1 MNSNPFTRKHFEAR
15 LDLVRTE
22 MARENI
28 ELLILSA
35 PESVYYLSGYQTRG
49 ISGHTYLAVPVD
61 GPPVFS
67 TRGTDLGN
75 LALIE
80 DITPIGDFVG
90 FEDHDD
96 PLQVFVN
103 LVSRNQLSMNR
114 VGIEK
119 NAYFLTIQSYEA
131 LIAAFDESVFVD
143 ASRIVEE
150 LRLVKSP
157 EEIACHREA
166 GRIIVN
172 ATRAGIEAVQPGR
185 TDGSVVTAVTG
196 ALVEA
201 GSEWV
206 ATWPAVRTGAQ
217 SGRSHAS
224 WQNIPVEKGQA
235 TNIETAGVVQ
245 RYHTP
250 LRRAVIYGPTA
261 EQRRIAETVCL
272 ANHAAIEAMG
282 PGATAGSAF
291 DAARKVADECGFGS
305 ILSGRSGYTTG
316 IGISPSWV
324 QRMSINIVPGNE
336 TVLEPGMVFHV
347 CTVLQKP
354 NVFGVGESSTV
365 AITET
370 GLENLT
376 ADMEAGPFLID

>member
-1 MNSNPFTRKHFEAR
+1 MIPSPFTRQHFEAR
-15 LDLVRTE
+15 LDRARAE

-28 ELLILSA
+28 DLLILSA

-49 ISGHTYLAVPVD
+49 ISGHTYLAVPAD

-75 LALIE
+75 LLLIQ
-80 DITPIGDFVG
+80 DITPIGDYVG

-96 PLQVFVN
+96 PLQVFVD
-103 LVSRNQLSMNR
+103 LISRNRISINR

-131 LIAAFDESVFVD
+131 LVSAFEGSVFID

-150 LRLVKSP
+150 LRLIKSP

-166 GRIIVN
+166 GHIVVK
-172 ATRAGIEAVQPGR
+172 ATRAGIDAVQLGR

-224 WQNIPVEKGQA
+224 WQNIPVEEGQA

-250 LRRAVIYGPTA
+250 LRRAVIYGPSA
-261 EQRRIAETVCL
+261 EQRRIAETVRL
-272 ANHAAIEAMG
+272 ANHAAIGAMG

-291 DAARKVADECGFGS
+291 EAARRVADECGFVDM
-305 ILSGRSGYTTG
+305 LSGRSGYTTG
-316 IGISPSWV
+316 VGISPSWV

-336 TVLEPGMVFHV
+336 SVLEPGMVFHV
-347 CTVLQKP
+347 CTVFQKP

-365 AITET
+365 VITES

-376 ADMEAGPFLID
+376 ADMEAGPLLID

>member
-1 MNSNPFTRKHFEAR
+1 MIPSPFNRKHFEVR
-15 LDLVRTE
+15 LDRVRAE

-28 ELLILSA
+28 DLLILSA

-49 ISGHTYLAVPVD
+49 ISGHTYLAVPAD
-61 GPPVFS
+61 SPPVFS

-75 LALIE
+75 LLLIQ

-96 PLQVFVN
+96 PLQVFVD
-103 LVSRNQLSMNR
+103 LISRNRISTKR

-119 NAYFLTIQSYEA
+119 NAYFLTVQSYEA
-131 LIAAFDESVFVD
+131 LVSAFAESVFVD
-143 ASRIVEE
+143 ASKIVEE
-150 LRLVKSP
+150 LRLIKSP

-166 GRIIVN
+166 GRIIVK
-172 ATRAGIEAVQPGR
+172 ATRAGIDAVQLGH

-224 WQNIPVEKGQA
+224 WQNIPVEKAQA

-250 LRRAVIYGPTA
+250 LRRAIIYGPTV

-272 ANHAAIEAMG
+272 ANHAAIDAMR
-282 PGATAGSAF
+282 PGATAGEAF
-291 DAARKVADECGFGS
+291 EAARRVADESGFGD
-305 ILSGRSGYTTG
+305 IFSGRSGYTTG

-324 QRMSINIVPGNE
+324 QRMSINIVPGNG

-365 AITET
+365 VITET
-370 GLENLT
+370 GTENLT
-376 ADMEAGPFLID
+376 AEMAAGPFLVD

>member
-1 MNSNPFTRKHFEAR
+1 MIPSPFTRKHFEAR
-15 LDLVRTE
+15 IDLARAV
-22 MARENI
+22 MARESI
-28 ELLILSA
+28 DLLILSA

-49 ISGHTYLAVPVD
+49 ISGHTYLAVPAD

-75 LALIE
+75 LLLIQ
-80 DITPIGDFVG
+80 DITPIGDYVG

-96 PLQVFVN
+96 PLQV
-103 LVSRNQLSMNR
+103 LIDLISRNRISTNQ

-119 NAYFLTIQSYEA
+119 NAYFLTVQSYEA
-131 LIAAFDESVFVD
+131 LVSAFEESVFSD
-143 ASRIVEE
+143 ASHIVEE
-150 LRLVKSP
+150 LRLIKSP

-172 ATRAGIEAVQPGR
+172 ATRAGIDAVQLGR

-224 WQNIPVEKGQA
+224 WQNIPVEEGQA

-250 LRRAVIYGPTA
+250 LRRAIIYGPTV
-261 EQRRIAETVCL
+261 EQRRIAEAVCL
-272 ANHAAIEAMG
+272 ANHAAIDAMR
-282 PGATAGSAF
+282 PGATAGDAF
-291 DAARKVADECGFGS
+291 EAARRVAEESGLGDM
-305 ILSGRSGYTTG
+305 LSGRSGYTTG

-347 CTVLQKP
+347 CTVLQKQ
-354 NVFGVGESSTV
+354 NIFGVGESSTV
-365 AITET
+365 VITEQ
-370 GLENLT
+370 GVENFT
-376 ADMEAGPFLID
+376 EGMEDGPFLVG

>member
-1 MNSNPFTRKHFEAR
+1 MLSNPFTRDHFEQR
-15 LDLVRTE
+15 LDRTRAA
-22 MARENI
+22 MARDKLD
-28 ELLILSA
+28 LLILSA

-49 ISGHTYLAVPVD
+49 ISGHTYLGVPAE

-75 LALIE
+75 LYMIE
-80 DITPIGDFVG
+80 DLTPIVDFVG

-96 PLQVFVN
+96 PLQVFVD
-103 LVSRNQLSMNR
+103 LLRRNRIGTGRLG
-114 VGIEK
+114 VEK
-119 NAYFLTIQSYEA
+119 DAYFLSVRSYDA
-131 LIAAFDESVFVD
+131 LTAAFEGSVFCD
-143 ASRIVEE
+143 ASQIVEE
-150 LRLVKSP
+150 QRLIKSA

-166 GRIIVN
+166 GRIIVE
-172 ATRAGIEAVQPGR
+172 ATRAGIKSVKPGC
-185 TDGSVVTAVTG
+185 TDGSIVTSVAG
-196 ALVEA
+196 ALIEA
-201 GSEWV
+201 GSEYV

-224 WQNIPVEKGQA
+224 WQNIPVERGQA

-250 LRRAVIYGPTA
+250 LRRAIIYGPTD
-261 EQRRIAETVCL
+261 EHRRIAETVRL
-272 ANHAAIEAMG
+272 ANHAAIDALA
-282 PGATAGSAF
+282 PGAQAGTAF
-291 DAARKVADECGFGS
+291 EAAHKVAVENGLGDM
-305 ILSGRSGYTTG
+305 LSGRSGYTTG

-347 CTVLQKP
+347 CTVMQQP

-365 AITET
+365 VITED
-370 GLENLT
+370 GIENLT
-376 ADMEAGPFLID
+376 GEMEDGPFLVD